1 MVNKIRISL
10 LAVFVILITMA
21 ETALS
26 QDIEHIHLSKSES
39 LSFDTILEQAMLQA
53 PEYREIAA
61 RDAQAKDQQ
70 RIGQSWIAGR
80 PSAQIEY
87 IDDHSL
93 TNIGETEVTYGVAV
107 PLWRLGEKKAMSAL
121 GQQYS
126 AESNDWQRSFELETA
141 GKLRMSLADLHEA
154 ETLLGVEREATNSSQ
169 ELLSIVETLF
179 NAGEVSQLDVMQART
194 LLLAQQRNELDA
206 EAMFVDAERTYAVLT
221 GLSVAP
227 VGPHAE
233 IRVMSEEVASTHP
246 QLQLLQSSMDLQD
259 ANISKAETAA
269 KGNPTLT
276 VGSRRTGNETAL
288 AVSLNIPFGGKSFV
302 GIAGS
307 AARRAKVDIEVQYYT
322 ALRELNAQLHEV
334 EHQLF
339 TLDQALPLSQE
350 QAQLSRAHWDM
361 ASSAFEL
368 GETNLSQVVIAMQQA
383 RSSAKNFETMSMQY
397 QRLITESNQIIGV
410 LP

>member
-1 MVNKIRISL
+1 MVNKIRTSL
-10 LAVFVILITMA
+10 FGVLAIMA
-21 ETALS
+21 GPAWS
-26 QDIEHIHLSKSES
+26 QDIEHVHLSKSET
-39 LSFDTILEQAMLQA
+39 LSFAIILEQAMLQA

-61 RDAQAKDQQ
+61 RDAQAKDQE

-93 TNIGETEVTYGVAV
+93 TNIGEPELTYGVAL
-107 PLWRLGEKKAMSAL
+107 PLWRPGEKKAMSAL
-121 GQQYS
+121 GRQYS
-126 AESNDWQRSFELETA
+126 LQSSGWQRSFELETA
-141 GKLRMSLADLHEA
+141 GKLRASLADLHEA
-154 ETLLGVEREATNSSQ
+154 ETLLDVEREATEGAA
-169 ELLSIVETLF
+169 ELLRIVETLF
-179 NAGEVSQLDVMQART
+179 NAGEVAQLDVMQART
-194 LLLAQQRNELDA
+194 LLLAQQRNELDSD
-206 EAMFVDAERTYAVLT
+206 AMFVDAERTYAVLT

-227 VGPHAE
+227 ASPHSE
-233 IRVMSEEVASTHP
+233 VRVISEEVASTHP
-246 QLQLLQSSMDLQD
+246 QLQLLQTSLDLQD

-269 KGNPTLT
+269 KGNPVLTL
-276 VGSRRTGNETAL
+276 GSRRIGNETAV
-288 AVSLNIPFGGKSFV
+288 AVSLIIPFGGKSFV
-302 GIAGS
+302 GVAGS
-307 AARRAKVDIEVQYYT
+307 TARRAKVDIEVQYYT
-322 ALRELNAQLHEV
+322 ALRKLNAQLHEV

-350 QAQLSRAHWDM
+350 QAQLSRAQWTM

-383 RSSAKNFETMSMQY
+383 RSSAKNFETMTMQY